1 MEKNSL
7 AQPADHLLAALREGW
22 RSLSRGQR
30 RVLAAVL
37 VVDGTAKTIALADL
51 ARTNKR
57 RVRGSK
63 WVWAPL
69 ITFVDVLGW
78 VSYFAAGKKR

>member
-1 MEKNSL
+1 MEKSSL
-7 AQPADHLLAALREGW
+7 AQSADRLLAVLREGW
-22 RSLSRGQR
+22 SSLSRGQR
-30 RVLAAVL
+30 RVLGAVL
-37 VVDGTAKTIALADL
+37 VVDGTAKTIALAEL

-69 ITFVDVLGW
+69 IIFLDVVGW
-78 VSYFAAGKKR
+78 VSYFAAGRKR